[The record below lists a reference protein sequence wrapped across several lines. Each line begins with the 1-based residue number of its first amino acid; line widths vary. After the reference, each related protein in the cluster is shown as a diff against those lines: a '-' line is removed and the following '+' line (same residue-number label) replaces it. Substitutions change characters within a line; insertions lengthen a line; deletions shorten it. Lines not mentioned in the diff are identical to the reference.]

1 MMVKTSESAVDPVI
15 LEEGGKVDL
24 LETDLLAPLL
34 IPRDNYSCDIVRG
47 VPGIKFILT
56 DIE

>member
-1 MMVKTSESAVDPVI
+1 MMVKTAESAVDPVI

-47 VPGIKFILT
+47 VPGIKFI
-56 DIE
+56 